1 MKTNSELRQDA
12 KMAMSGN
19 WGAGIAVSLVGGL
32 LMSLIAVLQGA
43 FGEGSVVGNLLY
55 SVAYIFAGIPISY
68 GIYYAYLRFCREGS
82 LQVANIFSMFNDRYY
97 IKSVTLGLLVSIYTV
112 LWTLLLIVPGIIK
125 SFSYFLAPF
134 ILFDNPE
141 LSAEEAICR
150 SMKMMQGHKMRLFL
164 ITLGFAG
171 LAILSALLLFIP
183 MLWLVPFYQTVFAKF
198 YEDVKAE
205 TAF

>member
-82 LQVANIFSMFNDRYY
+82 LQVANIFGMFNDRYY
-97 IKSVTLGLLVSIYTV
+97 IKSVTLGLLVSIIYSIVDTV
-112 LWTLLLIVPGIIK
+112 AHRARYHQELLL
-125 SFSYFLAPF
+125 L
-134 ILFDNPE
+134 
-141 LSAEEAICR
+141 
-150 SMKMMQGHKMRLFL
+150 
-164 ITLGFAG
+164 LG
-171 LAILSALLLFIP
+171 
-183 MLWLVPFYQTVFAKF
+183 
-198 YEDVKAE
+198 
-205 TAF
+205 AFHPLRQS